1 MSLPEES
8 VAANTLPE
16 VTTIPTGKKLIFTD
30 PDTNEGGI
38 ITLENLTKQIL
49 QNLTSQTF
57 TLDQGNLTLLQALN
71 QLNSKTTI
79 NKWNFYSGL
88 STTNDEVK
96 ALSSKGHLAGI
107 LIVDQNGRSN
117 IYATGKTSKVT
128 PISITYNDIESP
140 TIVNDTFKI
149 PLKAWSAYL
158 FISDDPE
165 VKTL

>member
-71 QLNSKTTI
+71 QLNSKTMTHVSVTSDIKPLI
-79 NKWNFYSGL
+79 NAATQAKRKLISFDAYSVANFFPSNSNWWMGFI
-88 STTNDEVK
+88 
-96 ALSSKGHLAGI
+96 AL
-107 LIVDQNGRSN
+107 
-117 IYATGKTSKVT
+117 
-128 PISITYNDIESP
+128 
-140 TIVNDTFKI
+140 NDTGDYGVMITFSFFDDAIYKCYWSGSTDKTDWAKI
-149 PLKAWSAYL
+149 N
-158 FISDDPE
+158 
-165 VKTL
+165 